1 MFETKTYEALLA
13 SALARVS
20 SGIDKRE
27 GSMVMN
33 GVAPSMAEL
42 AQLYIGLDFVF
53 TATYLATAPRE
64 YLIKRAADRNMSPY
78 PPSAAVFRAEFN
90 IEVPVGT
97 RFSCEDLNFVVTA
110 RMDTSEDTATGLS
123 HRVTCETAGAQ
134 ANGYTGQ
141 LIPIEYVDGLTHA
154 ELVELLIPGDDEED
168 TEVFRQRVLDSFK
181 SQAFGGNQADYIEK
195 VKAMPGI
202 SAVKVHPVWNG
213 DIAPSTLIPDAT
225 VTAWYTS
232 AIAGLSEPVA
242 AWLTAVYT
250 AAKEKKLTVGG
261 TVKLVI
267 MASDY
272 KAPTPTLLE
281 EIQTAIDPEQNA
293 GEGLGLAPIGHVVH
307 VTGVTPEEV
316 DIALHLTYASGWD
329 WDAVKSYVEAVI
341 DAYFV
346 ELSQDWASSDFLTV
360 RISQIE
366 SRILSE
372 CSNMITD
379 IGGTKINGQENN
391 LALGPDSIPARGE
404 VTDG

>member
-110 RMDTSEDTATGLS
+110 RMDTSEDTTTGLS

-250 AAKEKKLTVGG
+250 AASQKQLTVGG
-261 TVKLVI
+261 SVKLVI
-267 MASDY
+267 MASND
-272 KAPTPTLLE
+272 KAPSSTLLNKV
-281 EIQTAIDPEQNA
+281 QTTIDPTQNA
-293 GEGLGLAPIGHVVH
+293 GEGLGLAPIGHVVN
-307 VTGVTPEEV
+307 VVGVTPETV
-316 DIALHLTYASGWD
+316 NITLNLTYSSGWN
-329 WDAVKSYVEAVI
+329 WAAVKSYVETVV
-341 DAYFV
+341 DDYFE
-346 ELSQDWASSDFLTV
+346 ELAKAWETSEHLTV

-372 CSNMITD
+372 CSTMITD
-379 IGGTKINGQENN
+379 IGGTKINGKEEN
-391 LALGPDSIPARGE
+391 LVLDADSIPVRG
-404 VTDG
+404 VVVDG